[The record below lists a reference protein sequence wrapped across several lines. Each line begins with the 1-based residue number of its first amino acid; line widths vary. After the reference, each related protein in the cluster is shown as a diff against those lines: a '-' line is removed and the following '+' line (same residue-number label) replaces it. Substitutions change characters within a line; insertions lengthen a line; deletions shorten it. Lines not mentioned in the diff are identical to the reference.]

1 MLCNTIQ
8 RWFTALESSS
18 SVAVLQRAYLE
29 HCFEYSTYSIWL
41 DIAMYAA
48 ADDDDDDLFAEFDVD
63 MDMDGEPAPLA
74 KPSTSIS
81 EEADNMH
88 MEVDRDTATPA
99 ADATPEDTSLPV
111 NTKTDDQALSGVSHD
126 AADADLHNMPD
137 KPPQSGNLRGP
148 HGMIG
153 PAGTCRFAQINIVSI
168 SEPMSH
174 LQLQP
179 RQCKL
184 SRSGCAYAGFSAD
197 IAAIQPAEPAATV
210 STSADTETCE
220 PAAVEDSD
228 IAMPTR
234 AENDA
239 CKGLPDQPADTLHAE
254 SALPS
259 APNALGTQ
267 QHEDVLQQREEQML
281 SSSYHQ
287 AQAEEQLPADHQDV
301 PMQIEEEHAQL
312 ESDVATNQQHTG
324 AAGGTPT
331 SKTTMT
337 EDAQHKTAN
346 QSDVDLPGAIITQHT
361 GEASHMP
368 GSCGQ
373 GVVQAD
379 ITPEPAAQ
387 DDPLLVNQDV
397 HQTVDAVPAEDSLMK
412 TLPGATKPVPS
423 EPPLA
428 EETAAEQGTH
438 QAEVSDMLQ

>member
-1 MLCNTIQ
+1 
-8 RWFTALESSS
+8 
-18 SVAVLQRAYLE
+18 
-29 HCFEYSTYSIWL
+29 
-41 DIAMYAA
+41 MYAA

-137 KPPQSGNLRGP
+137 KPPQSGKS
-148 HGMIG
+148 
-153 PAGTCRFAQINIVSI
+153 F
-168 SEPMSH
+168 MSH

-397 HQTVDAVPAEDSLMK
+397 HQTVDAVPAQDSLMK

>member
-1 MLCNTIQ
+1 
-8 RWFTALESSS
+8 
-18 SVAVLQRAYLE
+18 
-29 HCFEYSTYSIWL
+29 
-41 DIAMYAA
+41 MYAA

-137 KPPQSGNLRGP
+137 KPPQSGKS
-148 HGMIG
+148 
-153 PAGTCRFAQINIVSI
+153 F
-168 SEPMSH
+168 MSH

-197 IAAIQPAEPAATV
+197 IAAIQPAEPAATI

-220 PAAVEDSD
+220 PAVVEDSD
-228 IAMPTR
+228 IAMPIR
-234 AENDA
+234 AENDT
-239 CKGLPDQPADTLHAE
+239 CKGLPDQPADTLHEE

-267 QHEDVLQQREEQML
+267 QREDVLPQREEQML

-287 AQAEEQLPADHQDV
+287 AQAEEHPPADHQDV

-373 GVVQAD
+373 GMVQAD

-387 DDPLLVNQDV
+387 DVPLLVNQDV

-412 TLPGATKPVPS
+412 TLPGATEPVPS